1 MSINYQQDSWIGNIC
16 TLYTVHFTVYRVH
29 GIQGSQYTGFTV
41 YRVHGIQGSRYTGFT
56 VYRVYTGL
64 EIYCVLYN
72 VHYKVHTEHCT
83 RYVIK
88 MLVLLTSREAE

>member
-1 MSINYQQDSWIGNIC
+1 M
-16 TLYTVHFTVYRVH
+16 YTVHRTLHSIQGSRYTGFTVYRVH
-29 GIQGSQYTGFTV
+29 SIQGSQYTGFTV
-41 YRVHGIQGSRYTGFT
+41 FRVHGIQGSRNTGFT

-83 RYVIK
+83 LYVIK
-88 MLVLLTSREAE
+88 MLVLLTCSREAE